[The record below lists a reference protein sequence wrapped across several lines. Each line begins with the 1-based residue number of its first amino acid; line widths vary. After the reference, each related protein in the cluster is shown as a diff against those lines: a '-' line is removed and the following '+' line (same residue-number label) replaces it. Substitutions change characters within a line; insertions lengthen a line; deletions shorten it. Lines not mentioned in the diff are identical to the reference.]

1 MKIYNEESLWNF
13 DFWSG
18 ARDNASE
25 LDRDQMEQIESVLE
39 DVYPDGMDATDLND
53 LFWFEFDTVLSWIGL
68 KQLDDGRIVDEDY
81 EEEDEYEDEDEEEYE
96 NEE

>member
-68 KQLDDGRIVDEDY
+68 IQLDDGRIVDEDY
-81 EEEDEYEDEDEEEYE
+81 EEDEDEEEYE
-96 NEE
+96 DEE

>member
-1 MKIYNEESLWNF
+1 MKIYKEESLWNF

-25 LDRDQMEQIESVLE
+25 LDRNQMEQIESVLE

-81 EEEDEYEDEDEEEYE
+81 EEDENEDEEEYEDEDEE
-96 NEE
+96 

>member
-1 MKIYNEESLWNF
+1 MKIYKEESLWNF

-25 LDRDQMEQIESVLE
+25 LDRNQMEQIESVLE

-81 EEEDEYEDEDEEEYE
+81 EEDEYEDEDEEEYE
-96 NEE
+96 DEE